1 MTAIDASSTVNSD
14 SSQTKSSGDILGSI
28 AVWITTTEHKR
39 IGRLFMRGGF
49 FWLLGVVGSGV
60 ALGIER
66 IDSNSSLFPTNSIV
80 QLFSFFRTGLA
91 IGVLAPLLIG
101 VSIAIVPLKIGAQS
115 ISFARMALFGFYSWL
130 IGSAVVII
138 AIIGNGGPSG
148 GDPQMVDAYLLGVG
162 LILIGLLFAAISVG
176 TTVICARRPG
186 LALSDMSVFSWSVF
200 VGSVGLVLTLPIH
213 LGSVIYLAVD
223 HHYGRLAFGGNYG
236 IDKWL
241 GDAFSQPQTFIYL
254 IPVLGVLAE
263 IASPNESMRDV
274 ARMGGFIGVGVLST
288 AVLGAVTRTPHLF
301 EWSGS
306 FSDKITS
313 AIPYAMFNLLPIL
326 GVLIVLAVSLLAI
339 KSESAQMSASLV
351 PALLG
356 VGMIFTGMVGYAIQ
370 MIAPAN
376 LGGTVFEEG
385 VFVYVGYGAV
395 LVVIGAISH
404 WSSELRGRLLPSE
417 AVIGL
422 GVAGFAA
429 TVLASLPY
437 LIVGFADQPANST
450 SDFQYEGPQALWSI
464 CVTVGH
470 VLMALVI
477 IGFSALILKPQ
488 SSQARSSS

>member
-1 MTAIDASSTVNSD
+1 
-14 SSQTKSSGDILGSI
+14 
-28 AVWITTTEHKR
+28 
-39 IGRLFMRGGF
+39 
-49 FWLLGVVGSGV
+49 
-60 ALGIER
+60 
-66 IDSNSSLFPTNSIV
+66 
-80 QLFSFFRTGLA
+80 
-91 IGVLAPLLIG
+91 
-101 VSIAIVPLKIGAQS
+101 
-115 ISFARMALFGFYSWL
+115 
-130 IGSAVVII
+130 
-138 AIIGNGGPSG
+138 
-148 GDPQMVDAYLLGVG
+148 
-162 LILIGLLFAAISVG
+162 
-176 TTVICARRPG
+176 
-186 LALSDMSVFSWSVF
+186 
-200 VGSVGLVLTLPIH
+200 
-213 LGSVIYLAVD
+213 
-223 HHYGRLAFGGNYG
+223 
-236 IDKWL
+236 
-241 GDAFSQPQTFIYL
+241 
-254 IPVLGVLAE
+254 
-263 IASPNESMRDV
+263 
-274 ARMGGFIGVGVLST
+274 
-288 AVLGAVTRTPHLF
+288 
-301 EWSGS
+301 
-306 FSDKITS
+306 
-313 AIPYAMFNLLPIL
+313 MFNLLPIL

-376 LGGTVFEEG
+376 LGGTIFEEG